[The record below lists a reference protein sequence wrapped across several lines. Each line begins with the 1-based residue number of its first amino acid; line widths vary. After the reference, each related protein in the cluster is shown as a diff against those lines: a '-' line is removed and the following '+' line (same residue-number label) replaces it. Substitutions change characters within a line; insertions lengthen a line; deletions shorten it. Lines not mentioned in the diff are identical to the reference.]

1 MGIPEEERSGVFI
14 AENAHGGGSPT
25 PHPQGKRSRPQ
36 APSLP
41 LLAYGFLLT
50 GLGTALL
57 GPILPLLAARHH
69 LSDASVGL
77 LPLAQFLGATVGGMT
92 VFRRPQ
98 YSFGIGAFAA
108 AGGLS
113 LFAVAPA
120 LPMLIAVLFAGAWGI
135 GQMIASSNVIA
146 GSRYSKNRASALT
159 LLNAL
164 FSAGALLSPLLASWL
179 TPYMLLRSILLAF
192 AALFAIAALLFAYE
206 RSRSPITVAESTSA
220 DASAT
225 SSVGLPLF
233 LFFAL
238 LLALYGAYE
247 SSFNVWLTTYM
258 LRYGGRSLSESQAVT
273 SAFWIALACAR
284 PLSSA
289 VLLRL
294 KDTTLQRLALVALVL
309 STLALLLAHTAVE
322 ITAVAVILGLSL
334 GPVFPVTFALILG
347 HKPSPRQ
354 AGVIL
359 AASGLGAALLP
370 WLMGVV
376 SRQAGSLR
384 TAFMLPLAV
393 ALSLLLFSF
402 RLGGPERQR

>member
-1 MGIPEEERSGVFI
+1 M
-14 AENAHGGGSPT
+14 A
-25 PHPQGKRSRPQ
+25 Q

-92 VFRRPQ
+92 VLRRPQ
-98 YSFGIGAFAA
+98 YSFGAGALAAA
-108 AGGLS
+108 AGLA
-113 LFAVAPA
+113 LFAISPA
-120 LPMLIAVLFAGAWGI
+120 LPILMTVLFGGAWGI

-146 GSRYSKNRASALT
+146 GSRYTQNRASALT

-179 TPYMLLRSILLAF
+179 TPHMPLRSMLLGF
-192 AALFAIAALLFAYE
+192 AALFAIAALLFGFE
-206 RSRSPITVAESTSA
+206 RGRSPIAVAESTSA
-220 DASAT
+220 GASDAP
-225 SSVGLPLF
+225 SVGFPLF

-247 SSFNVWLTTYM
+247 SSLNVWLTTYM

-273 SAFWIALACAR
+273 SAFWVALACAR

-289 VLLRL
+289 VLLRV
-294 KDTTLQRLALVALVL
+294 KDTFLQRVALVALVI
-309 STLALLLAHTAVE
+309 STLALLFAHTTIA
-322 ITAVAVILGLSL
+322 ITAAAIVLGLSL

-347 HKPSPRQ
+347 RKPSPRQ
-354 AGVIL
+354 AGIIL

-384 TAFMLPLAV
+384 MAFLLPLAV
-393 ALSLLLFSF
+393 AVSLLLFSF
-402 RLGGPERQR
+402 RLASSEE

>member
-1 MGIPEEERSGVFI
+1 LRGIPEEKRSGVFI
-14 AENAHGGGSPT
+14 AENAYKSGR
-25 PHPQGKRSRPQ
+25 KRSTAQ
-36 APSLP
+36 APSPL

-92 VFRRPQ
+92 VFRQPQ
-98 YSFGIGAFAA
+98 YSFGVGAFAA
-108 AGGLS
+108 AAGLS
-113 LFAVAPA
+113 LFAISPA
-120 LPMLIAVLFAGAWGI
+120 LPMLMAVLFAGAWGI

-146 GSRYSKNRASALT
+146 GSRYTQNRASALT

-164 FSAGALLSPLLASWL
+164 FSAGALLSPLLASWF
-179 TPYMLLRSILLAF
+179 TPYMPLRSVLLGF
-192 AALFAIAALLFAYE
+192 AGLFAIATLLFAFE
-206 RSRSPITVAESTSA
+206 RSRSSIAVPESTSA
-220 DASAT
+220 GASD
-225 SSVGLPLF
+225 SPSIGLSLF

-258 LRYGGRSLSESQAVT
+258 LRYGGRSLYASQAAT
-273 SAFWIALACAR
+273 SAFWVALACSR

-294 KDTTLQRLALVALVL
+294 KDTFLQRLALVALVL
-309 STLALLLAHTAVE
+309 STLALLFAHTAVE
-322 ITAVAVILGLSL
+322 ITAVAVMLGFSL

-354 AGVIL
+354 AGIIL

-376 SRQAGSLR
+376 SRQGNSLR
-384 TAFMLPLAV
+384 TAFLLPLAV
-393 ALSLLLFSF
+393 AVSLLLFSF
-402 RLGGPERQR
+402 RLGPRK

>member
-1 MGIPEEERSGVFI
+1 SGVFI
-14 AENAHGGGSPT
+14 AENAHGSGSPAR
-25 PHPQGKRSRPQ
+25 HLQGKRATAH

-57 GPILPLLAARHH
+57 GPILPLLAASHH

-98 YSFGIGAFAA
+98 YSFGVGAFAA
-108 AGGLS
+108 AAGLA
-113 LFAVAPA
+113 LFAMSPA
-120 LPMLIAVLFAGAWGI
+120 LPMLMAVLFGGAWGI

-146 GSRYSKNRASALT
+146 GSRYTQNRASALT

-164 FSAGALLSPLLASWL
+164 FSVGALLSPLFAFWL
-179 TPYMLLRSILLAF
+179 TPHMALRSMLLGF
-192 AALFAIAALLFAYE
+192 AALFAIAALFFAFE
-206 RSRSPITVAESTSA
+206 RSRSAIALPDGTSSG
-220 DASAT
+220 ASGAP
-225 SSVGLPLF
+225 SVGLPLF
-233 LFFAL
+233 LFFTL

-294 KDTTLQRLALVALVL
+294 KDTLLLRLALVVLVI
-309 STLALLLAHTAVE
+309 STLALLFAHTAVE

-347 HKPSPRQ
+347 RKPSPRQ
-354 AGVIL
+354 AGVII

-370 WLMGVV
+370 WFMGVV
-376 SRQAGSLR
+376 SRQASSLR
-384 TAFMLPLAV
+384 TAFLLPLAV
-393 ALSLLLFSF
+393 AVGLLLFSF
-402 RLGGPERQR
+402 RLTRSSE

>member
-1 MGIPEEERSGVFI
+1 M
-14 AENAHGGGSPT
+14 
-25 PHPQGKRSRPQ
+25 RSRAQ

-69 LSDASVGL
+69 LSDASIGL

-98 YSFGIGAFAA
+98 YSFGTGAFAA
-108 AGGLS
+108 AAGLA
-113 LFAVAPA
+113 LFAIAPA
-120 LPMLIAVLFAGAWGI
+120 LPMLMAVLFGGAWGI
-135 GQMIASSNVIA
+135 GQMIASSNVIT
-146 GSRYSKNRASALT
+146 GSRYTQNRASALT

-164 FSAGALLSPLLASWL
+164 FSAGALLSPLFASWL
-179 TPYMLLRSILLAF
+179 TPHMRLRSMLLGF
-192 AALFAIAALLFAYE
+192 AALFAIAALLFAFE
-206 RSRSPITVAESTSA
+206 RSRTPIDVPENTSA
-220 DASAT
+220 AASDVPP
-225 SSVGLPLF
+225 VGLHLF

-273 SAFWIALACAR
+273 SVFWIALACAR

-294 KDTTLQRLALVALVL
+294 KDTLLQRLALVALVI
-309 STLALLLAHTAVE
+309 STLALLFAHTAVE
-322 ITAVAVILGLSL
+322 ITVVAVILGLSL

-347 HKPSPRQ
+347 RKPSPRQ

-370 WLMGVV
+370 WLMGVL
-376 SRQAGSLR
+376 SRQSDSLR
-384 TAFMLPLAV
+384 TAFLLPLAV
-393 ALSLLLFSF
+393 AVGLLIFSF
-402 RLGGPERQR
+402 RLSRSAQ